1 MEFYKITNKNEIHYE
16 MEYKT
21 GLNVDIKPFNPSGDC
36 ETGGIYFSREDILS
50 FLEYG
55 CWIREVTL
63 PKDEEIYENP
73 GEPKKWKTHRIILG
87 KRRKIDLEVIKEL
100 IEKGANIHADDDH
113 ALRWAS
119 SEGHFGVV
127 KFLIEKG
134 SNVHADNDYAL
145 IWASYNGHLG
155 VVKFLI
161 EKGANVH
168 ADNDRALIW
177 ASYNGHIKTLKFL
190 IEKGANV
197 HIDSDRALRWASLNG
212 HLDVIDYLK
221 TID

>member
-21 GLNVDIKPFNPSGDC
+21 GLNVDIKPFNPFGNC
-36 ETGGIYFSREDILS
+36 ETGGIYFSRKDILA

-55 CWIREVTL
+55 CWIRKVTL

-73 GEPKKWKTHRIILG
+73 GKIKKWKAHRVILG
-87 KRRKIDLEVIKEL
+87 KRKKIDLEVIKKLVKE
-100 IEKGANIHADDDH
+100 GADIHSNNDR

-134 SNVHADNDYAL
+134 ADIHADSDRALKWASSEGHLGIVRLLIEKGADIHSNNDYAL
-145 IWASYNGHLG
+145 IWASSKGHLG
-155 VVKFLI
+155 TVKFL
-161 EKGANVH
+161 
-168 ADNDRALIW
+168 R
-177 ASYNGHIKTLKFL
+177 
-190 IEKGANV
+190 
-197 HIDSDRALRWASLNG
+197 
-212 HLDVIDYLK
+212 
-221 TID
+221 